1 MENIRKPWHNLVL
14 NDYPL
19 SFSRY
24 EFPVVEAL
32 HVAWP
37 SRYVSTIEQ
46 YFISLM
52 LDNSSKHFEESLFG
66 IVQRQFSA
74 CICPEKSGLKM
85 HGLLDAHFR

>member
-32 HVAWP
+32 DVLWP
-37 SRYVSTIEQ
+37 SRLRFDHRAILYQPYVGQQLE
-46 YFISLM
+46 
-52 LDNSSKHFEESLFG
+52 
-66 IVQRQFSA
+66 A
-74 CICPEKSGLKM
+74 
-85 HGLLDAHFR
+85 FRGKPVWHRPARILRLHLP